1 MRLSGKTIIVSGAAH
16 GIGRAYS
23 EKLASEGAGV
33 ALLDIDAKRN
43 EEVAAC
49 VVASSDVRE
58 TDLLEFCRTHL
69 SGWQSPK
76 RIFMVDEIPV
86 NERGKISRRELAMRF
101 GGEAEIA

>member
-43 EEVAAC
+43 EEVAAGIRQN
-49 VVASSDVRE
+49 ARRSHDAR
-58 TDLLEFCRTHL
+58 R
-69 SGWQSPK
+69 
-76 RIFMVDEIPV
+76 
-86 NERGKISRRELAMRF
+86 SRRRTTDHSPRR
-101 GGEAEIA
+101 